1 MKRRAGL
8 LMTVVV
14 TAAVFLLSPLTGRA
28 ETGTVTASAA
38 YVRSGAGT
46 DSVVLTKRS
55 RGQKVEITGE
65 TQGTDGK
72 KWYAV
77 TVDNTNGYIR
87 SDLVTKGDVA
97 LTPSSGSGSKKSGSA
112 SLPIVAGAWQAVPNR
127 NDMWY
132 YVNANGDRLTN
143 CFSTDGYYVDSNGAR
158 FATKE
163 ILGAK
168 IGQRNTWMSPAE
180 AGGFD
185 CFVAGATVLQKS
197 FNSAL
202 YGARVISVYS
212 NHVMLRSVVKAENQQ
227 TSEERLAIYK
237 NTDVNGYTIM
247 IRTEIGGDR
256 KALLDNTDIA
266 VDQIQGYD
274 YEVLRFYTNMVSRSG
289 DLVAS
294 AIYSSW
300 QDNNQYGL
308 QMGEWIRVGDTMVRY
323 MPADGAGLYEIK
335 AAF

>member
-1 MKRRAGL
+1 MKRRTGL
-8 LMTVVV
+8 LTAGVIV
-14 TAAVFLLSPLTGRA
+14 TAAFLLLPISSRA

-38 YVRSGAGT
+38 YVRSAAGT
-46 DSVVLTKRS
+46 DSVVVTKKS
-55 RGQKVEITGE
+55 RGQTVDITGE

-77 TVDNTNGYIR
+77 SVDGANGYIR
-87 SDLVTKGDVA
+87 SDLVTKGVVT
-97 LTPSSGSGSKKSGSA
+97 LSSGSGGKVKVTTPVG
-112 SLPIVAGAWQAVPNR
+112 IKAGTWQAVQGNK
-127 NDMWY
+127 NLWF
-132 YVNANGDRLTN
+132 YVDENGNYLTN
-143 CFSTDGYYVDSNGAR
+143 CFSTDGYYVDINGAR
-158 FATKE
+158 FITKE

-168 IGQRNTWMSPAE
+168 IGQRNTWMTPGE

-185 CFVAGATVLQKS
+185 CFVNGATVIQK
-197 FNSAL
+197 AL
-202 YGARVISVYS
+202 NKALNGARIISVYS
-212 NHVMLRSVVKAENQQ
+212 NHVMLRSVVKNEKQQ

-237 NTDVNGYTIM
+237 NTDINGYTIM

-256 KALLDNTDIA
+256 KALLDNADSTVNPIPE
-266 VDQIQGYD
+266 YD
-274 YEVLRFYTNMVSRSG
+274 YGVLRFYTNMVSRSG
-289 DLVAS
+289 DLLAT

-308 QMGEWIRVGDTMVRY
+308 EMGEWIQVGDTMVRY